1 MFNIFIGL
9 NQLNNDDLVKIKV
22 DLLNK
27 LERILQTV
35 INEQKNINIYQGNL
49 NSLTN

>member
-1 MFNIFIGL
+1 MFNIFNGL
-9 NQLNNDDLVKIKV
+9 NQSNSDDLVKIKV

-27 LERILQTV
+27 LERVLQTV